1 MKNLIWLLA
10 LATQFSFAAEFPMKP
25 DKQLTP
31 GELCQYPAE
40 YRYPEQIAYCERD
53 VSKEQADQV
62 FQDYRKKG
70 FNLNLDNRSSYKIDH
85 YIPLCAGGANS
96 NENLWPQHM
105 SIFAQT
111 DDIERIGCETMAM
124 GKISQAEFVKLIKQ
138 VKNDLTLA
146 SAVRMEL
153 RRRKA
158 SR

>member
-1 MKNLIWLLA
+1 
-10 LATQFSFAAEFPMKP
+10 
-25 DKQLTP
+25 
-31 GELCQYPAE
+31 
-40 YRYPEQIAYCERD
+40 
-53 VSKEQADQV
+53 
-62 FQDYRKKG
+62 
-70 FNLNLDNRSSYKIDH
+70 
-85 YIPLCAGGANS
+85 
-96 NENLWPQHM
+96 M

-138 VKNDLTLA
+138 VKNDLSLA